1 MSVGDSKKPLHR
13 AAGAAGASASKP
25 GAANSSA
32 PSPLAPSPT
41 PKPGA
46 PRPAAPK
53 SDVGAPSASTN
64 QSGRVQFDERGNAVW
79 EWSVATG
86 AFGREVSTER
96 LQKLENPGL
105 SLAEDAPTPSQRV
118 KANPTGTVKG
128 YNPYDSGKLG
138 KASEAPKKKDLRK
151 LSDWLK
157 LKKQAAN
164 NDPDS
169 E

>member
-1 MSVGDSKKPLHR
+1 MSIGGSKKPPHR
-13 AAGAAGASASKP
+13 SAGAAGA
-25 GAANSSA
+25 GA
-32 PSPLAPSPT
+32 
-41 PKPGA
+41 PKPA
-46 PRPAAPK
+46 VAKPAAP
-53 SDVGAPSASTN
+53 DAGALPASPGKQT
-64 QSGRVQFDERGNAVW
+64 GRVQFDDRGNAIW

-118 KANPTGTVKG
+118 KANPMGTVKG
-128 YNPYDSGKLG
+128 YDPYDSGRLG
-138 KASEAPKKKDLRK
+138 KTAEAPKKKDLRK

-169 E
+169 D